1 MISPEPNP
9 LLNTPAQKRR
19 RIHMSQKWVP
29 KSFIVLRSYSRSD
42 FSADLIAG
50 VTVGLVALPL
60 AMAFAIASGVPP
72 QAGLYCAV
80 IAGFIIS
87 ALGGSRV
94 QIGGPTGAFVIVV
107 SGIVTKYGIE
117 GLFTCTA
124 IAGILLILLGATG
137 LGSAVKYIP
146 RPVVVGFTNGIAAVI
161 ASTQIKDFFGLHISH
176 VPGDFLGRMEA
187 IFHNFRT
194 LSPWETS
201 LGVLSLALILFFRKY
216 VPRVP
221 GYIVALFAGTALVWL
236 FHLPVE
242 TIGTRFGGIPSGLPP
257 LRAPSFHFDL
267 ILPLINP
274 AITVAMLGAIES
286 LMSAVV
292 ADRLFGAGE
301 KHNPNVELIGQGIAN
316 FFSPLLG
323 GLPAT
328 GAIART
334 ATNIRS
340 GARTPV
346 AGIIHALTL
355 LVILLFAAPIA
366 KFIPLCV
373 LSAILLV
380 VAYNMGE
387 WGEIPDLL
395 KLSRLEAGTW
405 FATFMLTVFADLTV
419 AVEAG
424 MIMAALI
431 FIRKVTLT
439 TTISP
444 VTPEYV
450 EEGRVHILQDKD
462 IPKYVTIY
470 RIHGPFLFGAADKID
485 ELIRMIPELPPVL
498 VLRLRNM
505 TAIDATGIR
514 ALEHLADRVKASG
527 RGLIL
532 CGAPE
537 QPERLLQRAEFKD
550 HVGRENICDNV
561 AEALNRARTIHEE
574 MQARDLQKFAAETA
588 AATSH

>member
-1 MISPEPNP
+1 
-9 LLNTPAQKRR
+9 
-19 RIHMSQKWVP
+19 MSQKWVP
-29 KSFIVLRSYSRSD
+29 KSFIVLRNYSRSD

-161 ASTQIKDFFGLHISH
+161 ASTQIKDFFGLQIAH

-194 LSPWETS
+194 ISPWETS
-201 LGVLSLALILFFRKY
+201 LGVVSLALILFFRKY

-292 ADRLFGAGE
+292 ADRLFGEGE

-346 AGIIHALTL
+346 AGIVHALTL

-387 WGEIPDLL
+387 WGEIPELL

-462 IPKYVTIY
+462 IPDYVTIY

-505 TAIDATGIR
+505 TAIDATGIH

-561 AEALNRARTIHEE
+561 AEALERARTIHEA
-574 MQARDLQKFAAETA
+574 MQARDLQKFAAEA
-588 AATSH
+588 AAAASH